1 MSRYLTLIPYLAAQ
15 KILKTS
21 ARPEIKVKTVQVTN
35 SPGHVSHEPVFS
47 RLTIPVCAISQR
59 DGYAVT
65 ASDSY
70 AATEA
75 EPVEI
80 TTFSKVHTG
89 SPVPEGY
96 DAVIMHE
103 DVRLDD
109 PGRIM
114 IIRPARPGQN
124 IQKAGSEVKTG
135 SMVIPA
141 GHLISPADVG
151 AMIGYGITS
160 VQVKNIVA
168 GFIPTGYELKE
179 PCTAP
184 GPGEVIAS
192 NCEMLAAFLDQAG
205 VESVIYPI
213 VPDDPVQLRNA
224 VELAVRECSFVII
237 SGGSSTG
244 NRDHTESVLS
254 EMGTVL
260 YHGVA
265 MRPGKSTLAAVVDDI
280 PVFGLPGTPA
290 GALAVLRELVIPW
303 LSDTGWPVPVQHTIQ
318 VTLADSV
325 PSELGTDDF
334 ILLSVGNV
342 HGGYKAMMLPR
353 GGGQMSAVRSDAVL
367 HIGRGSEGM
376 KMGKECLV
384 RLTRTYPHPDNTYLF
399 NGLYDPILD
408 VLDQFLRKKQ
418 QRFFCRTASHE
429 ATLLSVRHKNTHGG
443 VTIRRGNGGHGRM
456 QQDYSLLEGRAYAIT
471 IAEREYILA
480 AKTTPE
486 PGPGKKFTCP
496 GLSDNSQLQ
505 QMMDYYLQKTGV
517 NPADIRVIDG
527 YNTEQEIIQGLLE
540 DKIDFGPCSASLAF
554 DYDLQ
559 GPVIG
564 CDSID
569 LVIREE
575 DMESEQVKNLVQLL
589 ESDEWRGEAW
599 VIPGYNL
606 ERSGHVFLLST

>member
-21 ARPEIKVKTVQVTN
+21 ARPEIKVKTVLVTN

-47 RLTIPVCAISQR
+47 RLTIPVCAVSQR

-80 TTFSKVHTG
+80 TSFSKVHTG

-141 GHLISPADVG
+141 GHRISPADVG
-151 AMIGYGITS
+151 ALIGYGITS

-168 GFIPTGYELKE
+168 GFIPTGDELKE

-192 NCEMLAAFLDQAG
+192 NCEMLASFLDQAG

-244 NRDHTESVLS
+244 NRDHTERVLS

-265 MRPGKSTLAAVVDDI
+265 
-280 PVFGLPGTPA
+280 
-290 GALAVLRELVIPW
+290 
-303 LSDTGWPVPVQHTIQ
+303 
-318 VTLADSV
+318 
-325 PSELGTDDF
+325 
-334 ILLSVGNV
+334 
-342 HGGYKAMMLPR
+342 
-353 GGGQMSAVRSDAVL
+353 
-367 HIGRGSEGM
+367 
-376 KMGKECLV
+376 
-384 RLTRTYPHPDNTYLF
+384 
-399 NGLYDPILD
+399 
-408 VLDQFLRKKQ
+408 
-418 QRFFCRTASHE
+418 
-429 ATLLSVRHKNTHGG
+429 
-443 VTIRRGNGGHGRM
+443 
-456 QQDYSLLEGRAYAIT
+456 
-471 IAEREYILA
+471 
-480 AKTTPE
+480 
-486 PGPGKKFTCP
+486 
-496 GLSDNSQLQ
+496 
-505 QMMDYYLQKTGV
+505 
-517 NPADIRVIDG
+517 
-527 YNTEQEIIQGLLE
+527 
-540 DKIDFGPCSASLAF
+540 
-554 DYDLQ
+554 
-559 GPVIG
+559 
-564 CDSID
+564 
-569 LVIREE
+569 
-575 DMESEQVKNLVQLL
+575 
-589 ESDEWRGEAW
+589 
-599 VIPGYNL
+599 
-606 ERSGHVFLLST
+606 